1 MIVAGMSVLLTSSH
15 AVSQDIEIEDLQR
28 NIDIF
33 SNILEEVL
41 ELDQGSGLFGLTL
54 AGIDNNYLLG
64 QGVVFEIRTPL
75 ANRRNRINLASLNSA
90 MQSLQIRTN
99 SFVSTRTAALSA
111 DSDLLSPLTLMLD
124 QANSYYLEMMEKL
137 VNFDYSF
144 IISSAIQQALDS
156 SRSLRSLDGIGEEEY
171 ELLRNEIEIMRISM
185 NNNLGELQ
193 EIEQEIR
200 RANSDAALASENS
213 SERES
218 DIGLRVDT
226 LLTNIESLRE
236 RVVTKAQELKE
247 RNEAAKL
254 EYMQRWERDLID
266 FESDLYLA
274 LCDYGSSL
282 RELPENENIS
292 IILIG
297 LGEESTQSTRRTNKV
312 HIISKASVLRCQRGE
327 IDSLILQ
334 QRSAKYSY

>member
-1 MIVAGMSVLLTSSH
+1 MIVVGMSVLLTSSH

-111 DSDLLSPLTLMLD
+111 DPDLLSPLTLMLD

-137 VNFDYSF
+137 VNFDTHLL
-144 IISSAIQQALDS
+144 SAPPFNRHWIPP
-156 SRSLRSLDGIGEEEY
+156 
-171 ELLRNEIEIMRISM
+171 
-185 NNNLGELQ
+185 
-193 EIEQEIR
+193 
-200 RANSDAALASENS
+200 
-213 SERES
+213 
-218 DIGLRVDT
+218 VH
-226 LLTNIESLRE
+226 
-236 RVVTKAQELKE
+236 
-247 RNEAAKL
+247 
-254 EYMQRWERDLID
+254 
-266 FESDLYLA
+266 
-274 LCDYGSSL
+274 CD
-282 RELPENENIS
+282 
-292 IILIG
+292 
-297 LGEESTQSTRRTNKV
+297 
-312 HIISKASVLRCQRGE
+312 H
-327 IDSLILQ
+327 
-334 QRSAKYSY
+334 